1 MLGGGGC
8 RRLTDRHLLCFKQAG
23 SENLRNLLTV
33 PIPAKSVNNFAAGRS
48 FRRNRR
54 SVTGR
59 GPIYAARMISG
70 TDQLA
75 DIVWS
80 SLTTGHQHLA
90 LAQGGVRKYP
100 ADVAPFAAFAEGLPA
115 PEAAAGLHALME
127 PGEMCYVIANKP
139 LDEFSGLASEGSLLT
154 VQMAWPEG
162 LVIPEP
168 ETSGRKIVPLTC
180 DDSGEM
186 MELIEI
192 AFPGFFR
199 ARTCLMGPYSGI
211 REDGKLIA
219 MAGDRLVTDRL
230 REVSGVCTHP
240 DYTGKGLATQLI
252 LHKLREHRERG
263 CGSFLHA
270 AASNARAIPIY
281 ERLGFVHTR
290 QLHLQRVRRMV

>member
-1 MLGGGGC
+1 M
-8 RRLTDRHLLCFKQAG
+8 
-23 SENLRNLLTV
+23 
-33 PIPAKSVNNFAAGRS
+33 
-48 FRRNRR
+48 
-54 SVTGR
+54 
-59 GPIYAARMISG
+59 

-80 SLTTGHQHLA
+80 ALTTGHEHLA
-90 LAQGGVRKYP
+90 LVNGGVRKYP

-115 PEAAAGLHALME
+115 EEAAASLHALMQ
-127 PGEMCYVIANKP
+127 PGDMTHIIVEKELIELP
-139 LDEFSGLASEGSLLT
+139 GLDSEGALLT

-162 LVIPEP
+162 LPISNPEANAR
-168 ETSGRKIVPLTC
+168 EIVPLTC
-180 DDSGEM
+180 DDAPEM

-199 ARTCLMGPYSGI
+199 AKTCLMGPYSGI
-211 REDGKLIA
+211 RSASGNGKNAGKLIA
-219 MAGDRLVTDRL
+219 MAGDRLVTDKL

-240 DYTGKGLATQLI
+240 EHTGKGLATQLI

-263 CGSFLHA
+263 YGSFLHA

-290 QLHLQRVRRMV
+290 